1 MDPVNRR
8 PGSPGLEEDMTNPF
22 RYTIAV
28 AAVLLAMLV
37 AAPACQ
43 CESEEPKKPT
53 KHDIAVALDDDDA
66 QYRWKPI
73 ETITVQ
79 SGDTIRFTVKEHTA
93 WILIPDDRFRLL
105 DGGSDWVA
113 SKSYTAFKVENG
125 SAVIRLDE
133 CATGAEPEEEMHYSV
148 LVRQVNG
155 KWDYVHGKN
164 PPPRMVLPPRK

>member
-1 MDPVNRR
+1 
-8 PGSPGLEEDMTNPF
+8 
-22 RYTIAV
+22 
-28 AAVLLAMLV
+28 
-37 AAPACQ
+37 
-43 CESEEPKKPT
+43 
-53 KHDIAVALDDDDA
+53 
-66 QYRWKPI
+66 
-73 ETITVQ
+73 
-79 SGDTIRFTVKEHTA
+79 
-93 WILIPDDRFRLL
+93 
-105 DGGSDWVA
+105 VA

>member
-1 MDPVNRR
+1 
-8 PGSPGLEEDMTNPF
+8 MTNPF

-43 CESEEPKKPT
+43 CESEERKKPT

-133 CATGAEPEEEMHYSV
+133 CATGAEPEENMHYSV